1 MLFKRM
7 TRMIPNFTN
16 IIEILMTESS
26 SNNQKNGL
34 LVRVRKPVLFMVKGL
49 RLNI

>member
-1 MLFKRM
+1 
-7 TRMIPNFTN
+7 MIPNLTN
-16 IIEILMTESS
+16 TIEILMTKSS
-26 SNNQKNGL
+26 SNKHVNGL